1 MFGSHMGTRAS
12 EYQLKE
18 DPYRK
23 CYGLFC
29 FDWFLHDAREN
40 KLT

>member
-1 MFGSHMGTRAS
+1 MFGSHMGTRVS
-12 EYQLKE
+12 EYQSKE

-23 CYGLFC
+23 CYGSS